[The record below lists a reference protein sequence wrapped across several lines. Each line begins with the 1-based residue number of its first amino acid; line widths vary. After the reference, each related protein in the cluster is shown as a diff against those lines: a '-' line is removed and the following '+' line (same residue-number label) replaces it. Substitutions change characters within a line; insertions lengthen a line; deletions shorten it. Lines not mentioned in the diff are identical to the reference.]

1 MGFLPSAAN
10 NMAIVASVS
19 AIAIR
24 GDAMAAAVER
34 SARRS
39 STNRMTPVLSIR
51 LRAAAGLALGC
62 AAAHQQA
69 ERFAGGGSGVDRL
82 RKPAVENHR
91 DAVGNFF
98 KLVEILADH
107 EHGGAARSQV
117 DQRLADGRGCSRVD
131 APGRLG
137 DDQYA
142 G

>member
-19 AIAIR
+19 AIAIT

-39 STNRMTPVLSIR
+39 STNRMTQVLSVR

-69 ERFAGGGSGVDRL
+69 QRLAGRGSGANRL
-82 RKPAVENHR
+82 RKPALENHR
-91 DAVGNFF
+91 DAIGDFFNF
-98 KLVEILADH
+98 VEVLA
-107 EHGGAARSQV
+107 
-117 DQRLADGRGCSRVD
+117 
-131 APGRLG
+131 
-137 DDQYA
+137 
-142 G
+142 